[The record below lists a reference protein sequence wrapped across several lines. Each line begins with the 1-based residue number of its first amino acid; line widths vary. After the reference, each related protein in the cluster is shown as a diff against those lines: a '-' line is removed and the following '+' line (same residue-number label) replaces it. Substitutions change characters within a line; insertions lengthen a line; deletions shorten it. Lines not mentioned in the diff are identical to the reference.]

1 MKQEL
6 VVLAWLI
13 FGLFTLALGFL
24 IWAAVGARGRGA
36 TLAGAGL
43 LPHFLL
49 LGAGLLGAVNM
60 ATGYSPAEL
69 SYTILIVQAV
79 MIIVALTRLWRFLK
93 RHLRDVDLSGRS
105 GND

>member
-1 MKQEL
+1 MNNEPHKSHP
-6 VVLAWLI
+6 A
-13 FGLFTLALGFL
+13 ANPHSRRGFL
-24 IWAAVGARGRGA
+24 KQTSA

-105 GND
+105 GNE